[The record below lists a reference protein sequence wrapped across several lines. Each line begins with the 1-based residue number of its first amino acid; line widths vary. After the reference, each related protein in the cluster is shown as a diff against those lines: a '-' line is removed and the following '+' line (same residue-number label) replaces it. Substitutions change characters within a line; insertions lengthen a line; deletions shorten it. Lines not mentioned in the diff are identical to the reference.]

1 MGPFEKPSDSRSP
14 ARSRQSGDNVP
25 LLSLRRGLRRGS
37 RNQNIWN
44 DDTEENDLTN
54 ETRRALLAKKSSDSF
69 HEFLEEEDDD
79 TDRLVEANG
88 HDAEAVDIE
97 ETASDIE
104 LEDEAKLLADDSPYE
119 EVRAAVSNTD
129 DPSMACVYRF
139 FSSI

>member
-1 MGPFEKPSDSRSP
+1 MGPFEKPSDPRSP

-97 ETASDIE
+97 ETGSDME